1 MKILMVCLGNICRS
15 PLAHGILEKKIEQH
29 NLNAIVDSAGTGSW
43 HIGNPPDIRSIEIAK
58 KNGVSISDQR
68 ARQFIK
74 IDFEEFDLIYVM
86 DKNNLND
93 LSNLD
98 YNNKYSGK
106 IKLILNEINPSEN
119 MDVPDPYYGDNNGF
133 KIVYDLLENA
143 CDKIILKLKN
153 E

>member
-1 MKILMVCLGNICRS
+1 MVCLGNICRS

-74 IDFEEFDLIYVM
+74 IDFEEFDLNNVM